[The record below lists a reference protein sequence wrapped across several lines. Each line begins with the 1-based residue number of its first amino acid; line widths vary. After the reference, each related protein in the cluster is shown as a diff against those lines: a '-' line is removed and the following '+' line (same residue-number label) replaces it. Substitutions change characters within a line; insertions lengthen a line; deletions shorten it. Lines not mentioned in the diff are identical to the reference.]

1 MDQLERA
8 AREGLRVAVVQRGNE
23 FIVQARRIDSFGTR
37 EVLVGILP
45 ITGEE
50 KRFELDRIE
59 GFQVIQ

>member
-8 AREGLRVAVVQRGNE
+8 ARDGLRVAVVRRGNE
-23 FIVQARRIDSFGTR
+23 YVVVARRIEISGSR
-37 EVLVGILP
+37 EVLVGVLP

-59 GFQVIQ
+59 AFQVIP